1 MKPPPAKDSAGAEF
15 LEYDRVLDKAV
26 CGPSWLKEPQIAA
39 MLVHGLQFCERQL
52 CLYRLHA
59 FVVMSNHEYV
69 LFEPLAPVAQI
80 TKTLKGFTARRA
92 NEALHRTGQPFWQD
106 ESFDHWIRHSR
117 EFERVTHYIEN
128 NPVKA
133 GLVSRS
139 SLWPWSS
146 ATK

>member
-1 MKPPPAKDSAGAEF
+1 M
-15 LEYDRVLDKAV
+15 LDKAV

-39 MLVHGLQFCERQL
+39 TVVQGLQFCERRL

-59 FVVMSNHEYV
+59 FVVMSNHVHV
-69 LFEPLAPVAQI
+69 LFEPLAQVARI
-80 TKTLKGFTARRA
+80 TRTLKGFTARRA
-92 NEALHRTGQPFWQD
+92 NEVLHRIGQLFWQD
-106 ESFDHWIRHSR
+106 ESFDHWIRNAR
-117 EFERVTHYIEN
+117 EFERIVHYIEN

-133 GLVSRS
+133 GLASRA